1 MTGTTPDS
9 KECKLS
15 LRECPARAPSLSL
28 VYPSRVPSSGVS
40 RCLFVSVA
48 VVGGG
53 DFGQQQ
59 QRIGLRFRELLHCF
73 FLFFASCHS
82 LDSVVLIASLLAS

>member
-15 LRECPARAPSLSL
+15 LRECAARAPSLSL

-59 QRIGLRFRELLHCF
+59 QRIGLRFREVLHRFLSF
-73 FLFFASCHS
+73 FRLS
-82 LDSVVLIASLLAS
+82 